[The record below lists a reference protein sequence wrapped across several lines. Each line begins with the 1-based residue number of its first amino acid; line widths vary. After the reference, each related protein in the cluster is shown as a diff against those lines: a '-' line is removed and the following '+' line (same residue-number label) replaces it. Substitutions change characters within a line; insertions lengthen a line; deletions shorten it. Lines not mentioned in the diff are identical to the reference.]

1 MSTDEP
7 AIKLFIAGAKR
18 TGAEPELQ
26 FFGGRRAVGGT
37 ESDEEAE
44 YNRIKG
50 ERDKRVD
57 QDGAADG
64 GD

>member
-1 MSTDEP
+1 MPTDEP
-7 AIKLFIAGAKR
+7 ATKLFIVGAKR
-18 TGAEPELQ
+18 TGAQLELQ

-37 ESDEEAE
+37 ESDEEAK

-57 QDGAADG
+57 QNGAADG